1 MYFFTHIKKIA
12 GVVLSFVMIFGI
24 FLSTASSPSYAVDS
38 ATEYL
43 NTLSDIGVGTNQD
56 LMDIIKGTLNTV
68 IALAGVVCVVMMI
81 VAGYSYITAAGDEN
95 KVKKA
100 SQTLTWAIVGL
111 VVCFVA
117 IVLVN
122 FIMNDVLKVKT
133 GGTGTGTGTSAS
145 VTYILPEG
153 GCLS

>member
-1 MYFFTHIKKIA
+1 MYFFTHMKKIA

-24 FLSTASSPSYAVDS
+24 FLSSAPSSSYAVDS
-38 ATEYL
+38 ATDYL
-43 NTLSDIGVGTNQD
+43 NTLNDIGVGGDTG
-56 LMDIIKGTLNTV
+56 LMNIIKDTLNTV

>member
-1 MYFFTHIKKIA
+1 MKKIV

-24 FLSTASSPSYAVDS
+24 FLSSAPSSSYAVDS

-122 FIMNDVLKVKT
+122 FIMNDVLKVKPA
-133 GGTGTGTGTSAS
+133 GNGTGTGTSAS
-145 VTYILPEG
+145 ATYILPEG